1 MSDHTDRRTLYE
13 AYYVN
18 RRTTKDIAAQYH
30 VHHTTITYWLRKHRI
45 KRPPPLPKGKP
56 RCCCYCG
63 TSFLALPGSRLKYCS
78 QDCQFNDKDRLTPT
92 ERHRLRCEYLL
103 RSNPTYNKML
113 NRLIREQGPDDGH
126 REALD
131 IVCKAEPI
139 LDTTREK
146 SLP

>member
-56 RCCCYCG
+56 RACCYCG
-63 TSFLALPGSRLKYCS
+63 TSFLALPGSNTAPRTVS
-78 QDCQFNDKDRLTPT
+78 
-92 ERHRLRCEYLL
+92 
-103 RSNPTYNKML
+103 S
-113 NRLIREQGPDDGH
+113 
-126 REALD
+126 
-131 IVCKAEPI
+131 
-139 LDTTREK
+139 TTRTASPPPNDTACAVSTSCVVTRPITK
-146 SLP
+146 C

>member
-1 MSDHTDRRTLYE
+1 MSQHTDRQTLYE

-18 RRTTKDIAAQYH
+18 RRRVQDIARQYH

-45 KRPPPLPKGKP
+45 KRPPPLPKGRP
-56 RCCCYCG
+56 RDCCYCG
-63 TSFLALPGSRLKYCS
+63 RSFLVLPGSKLKHCS
-78 QDCQFNDKDRLTPT
+78 ETCQYNDRDRLTDT

-103 RSNPTYNKML
+103 RSNPVYYRLLCRLLQQHGPNK
-113 NRLIREQGPDDGH
+113 GH

-139 LDTTREK
+139 LDTTRQK

>member
-1 MSDHTDRRTLYE
+1 MSD
-13 AYYVN
+13 
-18 RRTTKDIAAQYH
+18 QS
-30 VHHTTITYWLRKHRI
+30 
-45 KRPPPLPKGKP
+45 
-56 RCCCYCG
+56 RCRYCG
-63 TSFLALPGSRLKYCS
+63 NYIPQERRPKMRYCS
-78 QDCQFNDKDRLTPT
+78 LGCQTAYRNSITPA
-92 ERHRLRCEYLL
+92 ERHRLRCEYIM

-139 LDTTREK
+139 LDTTRTE